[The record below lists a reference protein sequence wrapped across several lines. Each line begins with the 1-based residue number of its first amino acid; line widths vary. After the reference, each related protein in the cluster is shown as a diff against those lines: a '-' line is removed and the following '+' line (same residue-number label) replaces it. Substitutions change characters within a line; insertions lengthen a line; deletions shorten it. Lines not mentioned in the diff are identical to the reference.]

1 MHMIKIYKSIFYVF
15 IGVLFSISWFSQEA
29 KAGGIQLYEQA
40 QPGIGTANIGQAA
53 LANDASTSYFNP
65 AGMIGLKR
73 NELLFGSEIM
83 ILSTRFHSDKN
94 NTRRGSDGGQAGGA
108 LLSGGG
114 YIVYKINPDIAAGLS
129 ITAPVGLGIN
139 YDDDWKGRYLIQN
152 NFLMVIDIAP
162 TAAIRLTDWM
172 SIGGGADIY
181 YGYLKE
187 ELALFN
193 PLSPDGEIDMKY
205 DDWAVGYNLGVLFE
219 PSRKTRIGVTYR
231 SKVNLKLKGDIDFN
245 NIGAIWT
252 RAGLEDAFATTDFT
266 IPGSIMASFYQE
278 ITEKFAMV
286 FDVGWQDWSS
296 MKKTKITTETGT
308 TVSIDRNWKDTWRVG
323 GGVHYRICKPLL
335 FKMGVSYDSNPISE
349 SDRLPDIPVDRQWR
363 YAAGLDYDVNKN
375 TIVSLNWEL
384 VDLGKAPIDHQMIQ
398 GGRRLSGDYDQ
409 YANLVSLSF
418 RRKFGKE

>member
-1 MHMIKIYKSIFYVF
+1 MIRVYQNLLYVLM
-15 IGVLFSISWFSQEA
+15 GVISSLFWIAQEVN
-29 KAGGIQLYEQA
+29 AGGIQLYEQA
-40 QPGIGTANIGQAA
+40 QPGIGTANAGQAA

-65 AGMIGLKR
+65 AGMTALKR
-73 NELLFGSEIM
+73 SELLFGSELM
-83 ILSTRFHSDKN
+83 ILSTRFHSDAN

-108 LLSGGG
+108 MLSGGA
-114 YIVYKINPDIAAGLS
+114 YIVYKIRPDIAAGLS
-129 ITAPVGLGIN
+129 ITAPVGLGLK

-152 NFLMVIDIAP
+152 NSLIVIDINPAV
-162 TAAIRLTDWM
+162 AFRLTDWM

-193 PLSPDGEIDMKY
+193 PLSPDGEVDMEY
-205 DDWAVGYNLGVLFE
+205 HNWGVGYNLGVLFE
-219 PSRKTRIGVTYR
+219 PSGKTRIGIAYR
-231 SKVNLKLKGDIDFN
+231 SEVNLTLKGDIDFS
-245 NIGAIWT
+245 NIGIIWT
-252 RAGLEDAFATTDFT
+252 RAGLEDTFAKTDFT
-266 IPGSIMASFYQE
+266 IPGSIMASLYQE
-278 ITEKFAMV
+278 INEKLAIV

-323 GGVHYRICKPLL
+323 GGVHYRISKPLL
-335 FKMGVSYDSNPISE
+335 LKMGVSYDSNPVSE
-349 SDRLPDIPVDRQWR
+349 SNRLPDIPVDRQWR
-363 YAAGLDYDVNKN
+363 YAAGLDYDVNNN
-375 TIVSLNWEL
+375 TVVSLNLEF

-409 YANLVSLSF
+409 FASLISLSF